1 MKATVVNS
9 LTATADLGKTSW
21 LSVILDLTK
30 FRLTSLVL
38 LTTLVGFYIGEQGSV
53 RYGLLLNTLLGTGL
67 VASGAAA
74 LNQLLEKDYDA
85 LMKRTRSRPLPA
97 GRLQSDT
104 VLVFGLLT
112 AVVGLLHLALAVNPL
127 TAVLGAITLVTYVC
141 VYTPLKRVTP
151 LNTLIGAVP
160 GALPPLMGWAAARGA
175 ATIEGWALFG
185 ILFLWQ
191 LPHFMAISWLYREE
205 YARAGFAMLSV
216 YDPEGVRTGRQ
227 AVASAL
233 GLLPISVCP
242 FVLHMAGPWYCLG
255 ALVLGGAF
263 LALAVRFSFEL
274 THQHARRLFYAS
286 ILYLPVLLGLL
297 VFDKVR

>member
-1 MKATVVNS
+1 MAP
-9 LTATADLGKTSW
+9 ADLGKTSW

-38 LTTLVGFYIGEQGSV
+38 LTTLVGFYIGEKGSV

-97 GRLQSDT
+97 GRLQPET
-104 VLVFGLLT
+104 VLVFGLVT
-112 AVVGLLHLALAVNPL
+112 AVIGLLHLALAVNFL
-127 TAVLGAITLVTYVC
+127 TAALGAITLVTYVC

-151 LNTLIGAVP
+151 LNTVIGAVP

-175 ATIEGWALFG
+175 ATIEGWSLFG

-216 YDPEGVRTGRQ
+216 YDPEGIRTGRQ

-233 GLLPISVCP
+233 GLLPVSLCP
-242 FVLHMAGPWYCLG
+242 FVLQIAGPWYCLG

-263 LALAVRFSFEL
+263 LALAVRFSFQL
-274 THQHARRLFYAS
+274 TREHARRLFYAS

-297 VFDKVR
+297 VLDKVR

>member
-9 LTATADLGKTSW
+9 LTAAADLGKTNW

-38 LTTLVGFYIGEQGSV
+38 LTTLVGFYIGEHGGV

-67 VASGAAA
+67 VAGGAAA
-74 LNQLLEKDYDA
+74 LNQLLEKEYDA

-97 GRLQSDT
+97 GRMQPET
-104 VLVFGLLT
+104 VLIFGIVT
-112 AVVGLLHLALAVNPL
+112 AVVGLIQLALVVNPL
-127 TAVLGAITLVTYVC
+127 TAALGAITLFTYVC

-151 LNTLIGAVP
+151 LNTVVGAVP
-160 GALPPLMGWAAARGA
+160 GALPPLMGWAAARNA
-175 ATIEGWALFG
+175 VTSEGWALFG
-185 ILFLWQ
+185 ILFFWQ
-191 LPHFMAISWLYREE
+191 LPHFMAIAWVYREE

-216 YDPEGVRTGRQ
+216 YDPEGIRTGRQ

-233 GLLPISVCP
+233 GLLLISLCP
-242 FVLHMAGPWYCLG
+242 FVLHVAGAWYCLG
-255 ALVLGGAF
+255 ALVLGGAL
-263 LALAVRFSFEL
+263 LALAVQFSFRL
-274 THQHARRLFYAS
+274 TREHARRLFYGS
-286 ILYLPVLLGLL
+286 ILYLPMLLGLL